1 MLYVPREGSK
11 SAVTCNLCHK
21 ELNLLDGYFSCP
33 DPDKAEWQ
41 FVCRACPDGVYDFS
55 ASRFFRSPE
64 STVDWLAHLQEKRWF
79 SPVKFF
85 EFMDRLRANG
95 GFYGKA

>member
-1 MLYVPREGSK
+1 MLREGSQ
-11 SAVTCNLCHK
+11 SVVTCDCCHK
-21 ELNLLDGYFSCP
+21 KLNLLDGFFSCP

-41 FVCRACPDGVYDFS
+41 FICGSCPDEFYDIQ
-55 ASRFFRSPE
+55 ASRFFKSPE
-64 STVDWLAHLQEKRWF
+64 ATVDWMAHLHEKRWF

-85 EFMDRLRANG
+85 EFMDSMRTNG